1 EQHRVFAP
9 HSHRR
14 IVLAT
19 NIAETSLTVPGIRYV
34 IDPGTARISRYSKGT
49 KVQRLPI
56 EPVSQASA
64 DQRAGRCG
72 RVADGICIRLYSQ
85 EDYDPRPEFTEP
97 EILRSSLASVILQM
111 TALGLGDVAKF
122 GFVDAP
128 DTRAV
133 RDGVALLTELGAIT
147 DDDAARPG
155 RKPAAPGTES
165 PGRAASSSAPAL
177 HLTTVGRALAQL
189 PIDPRLGR
197 MILAA

>member
-1 EQHRVFAP
+1 
-9 HSHRR
+9 
-14 IVLAT
+14 
-19 NIAETSLTVPGIRYV
+19 
-34 IDPGTARISRYSKGT
+34 
-49 KVQRLPI
+49 
-56 EPVSQASA
+56 
-64 DQRAGRCG
+64 
-72 RVADGICIRLYSQ
+72 
-85 EDYDPRPEFTEP
+85 
-97 EILRSSLASVILQM
+97 
-111 TALGLGDVAKF
+111 
-122 GFVDAP
+122 FVDAP

-197 MILAA
+197 MILAADRLGVAAEVLVIVSALSIQDVRERPADAQQQADTAHRRFADESSDFLSILRLW